1 LPLAHGANPS
11 TELRQKKPFYL
22 PQLDALRFFAFF
34 CVFVHHNLVFKPQHA
49 ARMGAVVFHALTV
62 IRDACGFGL
71 SLFFFLSSFLITS
84 LLQLE
89 KTRSGSIHLAD
100 FYKRR
105 VLRIWPLYFLYIG
118 ALAAASHWF
127 PAFHISL
134 AKFAG
139 LSLLAGNWYFL
150 AAGMTGV
157 AITHLWSISVEE
169 QFYAVWPSIF
179 RIASARGLLIAT
191 GAISVASIAGTMLL
205 AHSGSSSLSLWLNTL
220 TEAIFFATGGAAA
233 ILLPRHI
240 SPSRLRSACLLGAGL
255 LTWVG
260 AEALGDINDRDA
272 VMHALRIGPAYL
284 LVAIGCAL
292 LLSGFLSF
300 PAMATPRP
308 LIYLGKISYGLYVY
322 HALWMYLVPAYC
334 SRWLPPVPGSEVAV
348 IFLATVAMAAFSYQW
363 IEKPFLRLKSRFE
376 VVRTRPT

>member
-1 LPLAHGANPS
+1 
-11 TELRQKKPFYL
+11 
-22 PQLDALRFFAFF
+22 
-34 CVFVHHNLVFKPQHA
+34 
-49 ARMGAVVFHALTV
+49 MGATVFHALTV
-62 IRDACGFGL
+62 FRDACGFGL

-84 LLQLE
+84 LLQIE

-105 VLRIWPLYFLYIG
+105 VLRIWPLYFFYIG
-118 ALAAASHWF
+118 GLAAVGRWI
-127 PAFHISL
+127 PALHVSL

-179 RIASARGLLIAT
+179 RIVSARGLLIVT

-205 AHSGSSSLSLWLNTL
+205 AHHGSSSLSLWLNTVI
-220 TEAIFFATGGAAA
+220 EAVFFATGGAAA
-233 ILLPRHI
+233 ILLPRRI
-240 SPSRLRSACLLGAGL
+240 SPSRLRSVSLLCAGL
-255 LTWVG
+255 LTWVA
-260 AEALGDINDRDA
+260 AEAFGNINDRDA
-272 VMHALRIGPAYL
+272 AMHAWRVGPAYL

-300 PAMATPRP
+300 PAPATPRP

-322 HALWMYLVPAYC
+322 HALCMYLIPTYC
-334 SRWLPPVPGSEVAV
+334 SRWLPPVPGSQVAA
-348 IFLATVAMAAFSYQW
+348 IFLATVAIAACSYQW